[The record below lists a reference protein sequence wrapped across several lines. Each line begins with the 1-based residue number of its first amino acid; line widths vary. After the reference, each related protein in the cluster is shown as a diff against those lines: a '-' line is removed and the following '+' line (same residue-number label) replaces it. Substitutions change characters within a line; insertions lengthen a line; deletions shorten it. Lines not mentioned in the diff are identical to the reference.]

1 MDKEQIVEV
10 DSIEELNHLIESLPE
25 GAMLE
30 ITIVKQGEQSHV

>member
-10 DSIEELNHLIESLPE
+10 ESLEELNRLIKSLPE

-30 ITIVKQGEQSHV
+30 ITIVKQGESSNV